1 MAPSAFASSRNS
13 QSRSIRHWEIL
24 GVLLEP
30 ASILAKAWDHAERI
44 GQRARAWEPRVL
56 LVTGVGPI
64 GLLAALMG
72 AQRGLSVH
80 VLGRNRGGAKEQLV
94 RDLGGSYHVDAGIL
108 DHLAPDILMECTG
121 SPSIIQ
127 ACLASTAPAGI
138 TCLTGVTQPG
148 KLSNVDIGGL
158 NRTMVLDNDCV
169 FGSVNANRRHYEMAA
184 QSLARADRNWLRR
197 FITRRVPLERA
208 TEALEQRPGDIKV
221 IVDFAPTGSS
231 TSGRALSEAGVE
243 DGA

>member
-1 MAPSAFASSRNS
+1 
-13 QSRSIRHWEIL
+13 
-24 GVLLEP
+24 
-30 ASILAKAWDHAERI
+30 
-44 GQRARAWEPRVL
+44 
-56 LVTGVGPI
+56 
-64 GLLAALMG
+64 
-72 AQRGLSVH
+72 
-80 VLGRNRGGAKEQLV
+80 
-94 RDLGGSYHVDAGIL
+94 
-108 DHLAPDILMECTG
+108 MECTG